1 MGMLEN
7 DLDDMLRAAREM
19 NFDLID
25 LYRDHARWSQ
35 QQFGLDDE
43 RGPLGPIRH
52 LKKEAV
58 ELEAAPNDPE
68 EYADAFLLLLDASRR
83 AGIGLGALIQAA
95 RDKLEINKAREWPKG
110 SPDQPVEHLSSNDGD

>member
-7 DLDDMLRAAREM
+7 DLDEMLFAAREM

-35 QQFGLDDE
+35 ETFGADDE

-52 LKKEAV
+52 LRKECD
-58 ELEAAPNDPE
+58 ELEDHPTDPH
-68 EYADAFLLLLDASRR
+68 EYADALLLVLDASRR
-83 AGIGLGALIQAA
+83 AGVDLAALIKAG
-95 RDKLEINKAREWPKG
+95 REKLEINKARSWPKG
-110 SPDQPVEHLSSNDGD
+110 EPDQAIEHVS

>member
-7 DLDDMLRAAREM
+7 DLDEMLFAARQM

-35 QQFGLDDE
+35 STFGADDE

-52 LKKEAV
+52 LRKETD
-58 ELEAAPNDPE
+58 ELEAAPTDPE
-68 EYADAFLLLLDASRR
+68 EYADALLLLLDASRR
-83 AGIGLGALIQAA
+83 AGIGLKELIAAA
-95 RDKLEINKAREWPKG
+95 RAKLEVNKARDWPKG
-110 SPDQPVEHLSSNDGD
+110 RADQPVEHAK